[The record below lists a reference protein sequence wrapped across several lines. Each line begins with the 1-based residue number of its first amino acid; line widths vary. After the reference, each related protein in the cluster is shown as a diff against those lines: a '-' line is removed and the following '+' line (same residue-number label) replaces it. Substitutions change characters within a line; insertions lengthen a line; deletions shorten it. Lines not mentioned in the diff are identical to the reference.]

1 MVIIRVTPASVARR
15 STSSRSCAK
24 SGKSRWAWV
33 SISIA
38 DCECGS
44 RIVFSDLVF
53 PQSAIRNPQLISPFQ
68 YRARPSKPTP
78 ENDHQNIIT
87 ALDPTSTIG
96 FVECDCYSCGGR
108 VAVAIQIHTHLVA
121 RNAEPVSD
129 GLHDAQVCLMRNY
142 AGDVFNGKPCL
153 IERFFRCVQHRDDS
167 LFVHFLAGH
176 VYRSQMHVHIVSCD
190 RAP

>member
-78 ENDHQNIIT
+78 KNDHQNIIT
-87 ALDPTSTIG
+87 ALDPTSTIR
-96 FVECDCYSCGGR
+96 FVERDCYSRGGC
-108 VAVAIQIHTHLVA
+108 VAVAIQIHKHLVA
-121 RNAEPVSD
+121 RDAEPRSEERRV
-129 GLHDAQVCLMRNY
+129 GKRWRAQW
-142 AGDVFNGKPCL
+142 
-153 IERFFRCVQHRDDS
+153 ETTS
-167 LFVHFLAGH
+167 
-176 VYRSQMHVHIVSCD
+176 
-190 RAP
+190 